1 MPFTFANGNEALPS
15 FAGMVGE
22 RDLRGRRLLIGLLLV
37 PIAIAVVAAGT
48 DAAAQVVEPPN
59 IVVVMTDDQTAESMK
74 VMDRTRALLGGD
86 QGASFTNSYVNLPL
100 CCPSRA
106 TFLTGLYAH
115 NHHVTTNEFP
125 EGGFYKFDP
134 DYGDRNLATAL
145 EGAGYH
151 TALVGKFMNQYGELE
166 ADPAQVPN
174 GWSEWY
180 ATLEPNPDA
189 YNYELNEN
197 GATVSYG
204 SAAADHKT
212 DVLTDKALEVIAA
225 QTAAPDPFF
234 LWLSYTAPHGGG
246 PDPSPR
252 PPADCDPGP
261 QPAPRHATAFDT
273 EPLPRPPNFN
283 EADVTDKPPSIR
295 NSPLLGAAEIQT
307 LRGRYRCTLESLLS
321 VDEGVTEVVG
331 ALSASGEL
339 DNTLVV
345 FTSDNGFFF
354 GEHRDDQGKG
364 KHYEPSTRVPLLIR
378 GPGVPAGA
386 VEDELVVNAD
396 LTPTILDAAGVAP
409 PVAPDG
415 LSLLSLFADAEWQR
429 QDLLLENRTYAA
441 VRDERYVYVEH
452 TGGEDGGEIELYD
465 LAVDPYELDNRHGA
479 PDYAGVEA
487 QLAGRLVELRDCAGE
502 TCSSP
507 PDGPGPGPG
516 PGPPPPGPDVD
527 PPETTLTKVPAK
539 RASKR
544 KVKFKF
550 SADEPGSTFECR
562 LDKRAFRPCDSAGTE
577 KLGVRRGRH
586 RFRVRATDL
595 AGNVDPSPDRRKFKV
610 VARARA

>member
-1 MPFTFANGNEALPS
+1 M
-15 FAGMVGE
+15 
-22 RDLRGRRLLIGLLLV
+22 
-37 PIAIAVVAAGT
+37 PIATVLVGADT
-48 DAAAQVVEPPN
+48 DAAAQVAGPPN
-59 IVVVMTDDQTAESMK
+59 IVVVMTDDQTAESIK
-74 VMDRTRALLGGD
+74 AMDQTRALLGGD
-86 QGASFTNSYVNLPL
+86 QGTSFTNSYVNLPL

-115 NHHVTTNEFP
+115 NHEVTTNEFP
-125 EGGFYKFDP
+125 NGGFYKFDP
-134 DYGDRNLATAL
+134 EYGDTNLATAL

-151 TALVGKFMNQYGELE
+151 TALVGKYMNQYGELE

-189 YNYELNEN
+189 YDYELNEN
-197 GATVSYG
+197 GTTVSYG
-204 SAAADHKT
+204 SAAADHKS
-212 DVLTDKALEVIAA
+212 DVLTEKALDVIAA
-225 QTAAPDPFF
+225 QATAPNPFF

-246 PDPSPR
+246 PDPSPL
-252 PPADCDPGP
+252 PPTDCDPGP

-283 EADVTDKPPSIR
+283 EADVTDKPPSIST
-295 NSPLLGAAEIQT
+295 SPLLNAAEIAT
-307 LRGRYRCTLESLLS
+307 LRNRYRCSLESLLS
-321 VDEGVTEVVG
+321 VDEGVAEVVT

-345 FTSDNGFFF
+345 FTSDNGFFN
-354 GEHRDDQGKG
+354 GEHRDAQGKG

-396 LTPTILDAAGVAP
+396 LAPTILDAAGVAA

-415 LSLLSLFADAEWQR
+415 LSLLSLFTDATWQR

-441 VRDERYVYVEH
+441 VRNESYVYVEH
-452 TGGEDGGEIELYD
+452 TGGEDDGAIELYD
-465 LAVDPYELDNRHGA
+465 LAVDPYELDNRHGRS
-479 PDYAGVEA
+479 DYAGVEA
-487 QLAGRLVELRDCAGE
+487 QLADRLVELRACAGA
-502 TCSSP
+502 TCSASP
-507 PDGPGPGPG
+507 AGPGPGPED
-516 PGPPPPGPDVD
+516 PPGGGGGTDLD
-527 PPETTLTKVPAK
+527 PPETTITKAPAK

-550 SADEPGSTFECR
+550 SADEAGSTFECK
-562 LDKRAFRPCDSAGTE
+562 LDKKRAFRPCDSDGSE
-577 KLGVRRGRH
+577 KLRVGKGRH
-586 RFRVRATDL
+586 TFRVVATDL
-595 AGNVDPSPDRRKFKV
+595 AGNPDPSADRHRFRV
-610 VARARA
+610 VR